1 MKSHFLGFLLSIN
14 FLYAEVENKTMKIA
28 IIGMPGSGKSTL
40 ALELAKKLSLPVYH
54 LDQYF
59 WKPGWVEPDRAEFAK
74 IHNGLCDRNQW
85 IIDGCALRFFEYRI
99 QKADV
104 IIFIDISCLT
114 AFYRVFKRL
123 FENYGKEYF
132 ASAKG
137 CPEQGPTLKFLKYIW
152 NFNTTQRPEIMRL
165 LDLYKDTK
173 KIIVIKSQ
181 ADYAAIERFLQ

>member
-1 MKSHFLGFLLSIN
+1 
-14 FLYAEVENKTMKIA
+14 MKIA
-28 IIGMPGSGKSTL
+28 IIGIPGSGKSTL
-40 ALELAKKLSLPVYH
+40 GRELAKKLYLPVYH

-74 IHNGLCDRNQW
+74 IHNELCDKDQW

-104 IIFIDISCLT
+104 IIFIDISCWT

-123 FENYGKEYF
+123 LQNYGKEYF

-137 CPEQGPTLKFLKYIW
+137 CPEQGPTLKYIW

-165 LDLYKDTK
+165 LDLYKNTK
-173 KIIVIKSQ
+173 KIIVIKNQ
-181 ADYAAIERFLQ
+181 ADYALLEDLF

>member
-1 MKSHFLGFLLSIN
+1 MKL
-14 FLYAEVENKTMKIA
+14 A

-40 ALELAKKLSLPVYH
+40 AVALGRKLSLPVYH

-59 WKPGWVEPDRAEFAK
+59 WKPGWVEPDRADFVK
-74 IHNGLCDRNQW
+74 THNELCDKSEW
-85 IIDGCALRFFEYRI
+85 IIDGQGIRFFEYRI

-104 IIFIDISCLT
+104 IIFIDIARST

-123 FENYGKEYF
+123 FQNYGREYF

-137 CPEQGPTLKFLKYIW
+137 CPEKGPTLKFLKYIW

-165 LDLYKDTK
+165 FDLYKDTK